1 MVRPS
6 GRGDLAKVV
15 VSERSPKRGPLVPP
29 QRNPETP
36 PTASSQDLSSL
47 HRRERSSLVKNRTR
61 ESCTSGSVRGGD
73 GNVPTYSAERSQNCF
88 LLFFVSALF
97 FSYSTQSRKTFHPQF
112 RRRSFHT
119 GCTTECSSLTSTRMF
134 SL

>member
-73 GNVPTYSAERSQNCF
+73 GNVPTYSAKVIVVGRSLAISTAPTGQR
-88 LLFFVSALF
+88 SAA
-97 FSYSTQSRKTFHPQF
+97 
-112 RRRSFHT
+112 
-119 GCTTECSSLTSTRMF
+119 G
-134 SL
+134 